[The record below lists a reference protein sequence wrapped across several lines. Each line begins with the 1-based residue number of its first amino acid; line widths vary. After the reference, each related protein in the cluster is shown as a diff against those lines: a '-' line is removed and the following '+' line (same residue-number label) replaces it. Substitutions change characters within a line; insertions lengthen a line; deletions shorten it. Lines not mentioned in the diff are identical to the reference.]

1 MQFTENSA
9 LGLRA
14 SVLTLSH
21 PSHPTQFMLCPVVRI
36 GERAYYEAVK
46 ARIAGCDALIH
57 EGVRSFAAAL
67 LTQAYTLVARRKR
80 LGYVLLR
87 LLTPNDL
94 RLGGSLL
101 AQGGALTNYGA
112 RYLGVTLLTPA
123 AFGAAGA
130 MVFYLVGRYL
140 VIRGAASCEVLGG
153 R

>member
-1 MQFTENSA
+1 VQFTENSA

-46 ARIAGCDALIH
+46 AQIAGCDALIH
-57 EGVRSFAAAL
+57 EGVRSF
-67 LTQAYTLVARRKR
+67 ARRKR